1 VGWRAVV
8 ISMKKNRASISTLQI
23 GGIEVKKAPKSK
35 SRSSSLKSRSQARN
49 TFRTG
54 KNIKKAGLNVD
65 QLNRLSAAIHRDVE
79 ADLYDGAAVIVA
91 RHGVIG
97 LSEAVGFANRAVNR
111 HLRIDDVF
119 NILSV
124 SKAFTDVIILSLIER
139 GELALTTRVGDIIPE
154 LNAKAKETVTVFN
167 LLTHTAGSPQILF
180 PVEAG
185 LMGNLDVVIKAIC
198 PLELIAVPGKSV
210 SSSPLW
216 GHALLG
222 AIIRRLD
229 VSKRGLR
236 DIFQDELFGP
246 LKMKDTAMGR
256 RKDLRSRIVPIVA
269 HDPSFGNMSAKEVE
283 EHNQFITEDAEIPWM
298 GCVSTAYDL
307 FRFAEMLRC
316 GGELDGVRILSPASV
331 KQATTI
337 QTGTLANQYFALVM
351 EEHGIKPP
359 PANIGLD
366 FQIRGDGVG
375 PNSMGNLTSPGTFG
389 KFGLGGTGFWVDPE
403 RDVTFVFLR
412 SGLLEHL
419 NDTARYQ
426 RISDMAMAAII

>member
-1 VGWRAVV
+1 
-8 ISMKKNRASISTLQI
+8 
-23 GGIEVKKAPKSK
+23 VKKTPKSK
-35 SRSSSLKSRSQARN
+35 PQTNSLRSESHARN
-49 TFRTG
+49 ASQTG

-91 RHGVIG
+91 RHGIIG
-97 LSEAVGFANRAVNR
+97 LFKAVGFANRAENR
-111 HLRIDDVF
+111 LLRKDDIF

-154 LNAKAKETVTVFN
+154 LNAGAKETVTIFH
-167 LLTHTAGSPQILF
+167 LLTHTAGSPQVLF
-180 PVEAG
+180 PVDAK
-185 LMGNLDVVIKAIC
+185 LMGNLDAVIKAIC
-198 PLELIAVPGKSV
+198 PMELIAVPGKSV
-210 SSSPLW
+210 SYSPLW

-222 AIIRRLD
+222 EIIRRLD
-229 VSKRGLR
+229 GNKRALR
-236 DIFQDELFGP
+236 DILHNELFGP
-246 LKMKDTAMGR
+246 LGMKDTAMGR
-256 RKDLRSRIVPIVA
+256 RKNLSSRMVPIVA
-269 HDPSFGNMSAKEVE
+269 HDPFFGNMSAKEVE

-298 GCVSTAYDL
+298 GCVSTAHDL
-307 FRFAEMLRC
+307 FRFAEMLRR
-316 GGELDGVRILSPASV
+316 GGELDGVRILSPASL

-337 QTGTLANQYFALVM
+337 QTGMLANDYYVSLM
-351 EEHGIKPP
+351 EEKGIKPP

-366 FQIRGDGVG
+366 FQIRGEGIG
-375 PNSMGNLTSPGTFG
+375 PNSMGNLTSTGTYG

-426 RISDMAMAAII
+426 RISDMAIAAIL

>member
-1 VGWRAVV
+1 
-8 ISMKKNRASISTLQI
+8 M
-23 GGIEVKKAPKSK
+23 
-35 SRSSSLKSRSQARN
+35 
-49 TFRTG
+49 
-54 KNIKKAGLNVD
+54 KKAGLNVD
-65 QLNRLSAAIHRDVE
+65 QLHRLSAVIHRDVE

-97 LSEAVGFANRAVNR
+97 LHEAVGFANRAANR
-111 HLRIDDVF
+111 LLRIDDVF

-139 GELALTTRVGDIIPE
+139 GGLALTTLVGDIIPE

-180 PVEAG
+180 PVETR
-185 LMGNLDVVIKAIC
+185 LMGNLDAVIKAIC

-210 SSSPLW
+210 SYSPLW

-222 AIIRRLD
+222 EIIRRLD
-229 VSKRGLR
+229 GNKRALR
-236 DIFQDELFGP
+236 DIFRDEVFGP
-246 LKMKDTAMGR
+246 LKMKDTALGR
-256 RKDLRSRIVPIVA
+256 RKDLSSRIVPIVA

-283 EHNQFITEDAEIPWM
+283 EHNQYITEDAEIPWM

-307 FRFAEMLRC
+307 FRFAEMLRR

-337 QTGTLANQYFALVM
+337 QTGMLANEYFALVM

-366 FQIRGDGVG
+366 FQIRGEGIG
-375 PNSMGNLTSPGTFG
+375 PNSMGNLTSPGTYG

-419 NDTARYQ
+419 NDTAKYQ

>member
-1 VGWRAVV
+1 MRETP
-8 ISMKKNRASISTLQI
+8 N
-23 GGIEVKKAPKSK
+23 SK
-35 SRSSSLKSRSQARN
+35 SQSSSLRTGKQARN
-49 TFRTG
+49 ASRTG
-54 KNIKKAGLNVD
+54 KDIKKAGLNVD
-65 QLNRLSAAIHRDVE
+65 QLNRLSAAIQRDVE
-79 ADLYDGAAVIVA
+79 ADAYDGAAVIVA

-97 LSEAVGFANRAVNR
+97 LCEAAGFAHRAANRL
-111 HLRIDDVF
+111 LRIDDVF

-154 LNAKAKETVTVFN
+154 LNARAKETVTVFN
-167 LLTHTAGSPQILF
+167 LLTHTAGSPQVLF
-180 PVEAG
+180 PVEAR
-185 LMGNLDVVIKAIC
+185 LMGNLDAVIKAIC
-198 PLELIAVPGKSV
+198 PMELSAVPGKSV
-210 SSSPLW
+210 CYSPLW

-222 AIIRRLD
+222 EIIRRVD
-229 VSKRGLR
+229 GSKRALR
-236 DIFQDELFGP
+236 DIFQNELFGP
-246 LKMKDTAMGR
+246 LGMKDTAMGR
-256 RKDLRSRIVPIVA
+256 RRDLRSRIVPIVA

-298 GCVSTAYDL
+298 GCVSTVYDL
-307 FRFAEMLRC
+307 FRFAEMLRR
-316 GGELDGVRILSPASV
+316 GGELDEVRVLSPVSV

-337 QTGTLANQYFALVM
+337 QTGTLANNYYVSMM
-351 EEHGIKPP
+351 EEQGIKPP

-366 FQIRGDGVG
+366 FQIRGEGVG
-375 PNSMGNLTSPGTFG
+375 PNSMGNLTSTGTYG

-426 RISDMAMAAII
+426 RISDMAMAAIL

>member
-1 VGWRAVV
+1 V
-8 ISMKKNRASISTLQI
+8 N
-23 GGIEVKKAPKSK
+23 VKKKPKS
-35 SRSSSLKSRSQARN
+35 RPQSSSLGSAGLARN
-49 TFRTG
+49 ASRTREAL
-54 KNIKKAGLNVD
+54 KKAGLNIY
-65 QLNRLSAAIHRDVE
+65 QLNRLSETIHRDVE
-79 ADLYDGAAVIVA
+79 TDLYDGAAFIVA

-97 LSEAVGFANRAVNR
+97 LHEAVGFANRAANR
-111 HLRIDDVF
+111 LLRIDDVF

-154 LNAKAKETVTVFN
+154 LNAKAKETVTVFH
-167 LLTHTAGSPQILF
+167 LLTHTAGSPQVLF
-180 PVEAG
+180 PVKAE
-185 LMGNLDVVIKAIC
+185 LMGNLDAVIQAIC
-198 PLELIAVPGKSV
+198 PLELIAILGKSV
-210 SSSPLW
+210 SYSPLW

-222 AIIRRLD
+222 EIIRRLD
-229 VSKRGLR
+229 GKKRALR

-246 LKMKDTAMGR
+246 LSMKNTAMGR
-256 RKDLRSRIVPIVA
+256 RKDLSSRIVPIVA
-269 HDPSFGNMSAKEVE
+269 HDPSFGNMSAKDVE
-283 EHNQFITEDAEIPWM
+283 EHNRFITEDAEIPWM

-307 FRFAEMLRC
+307 FRFAEMLRR

-337 QTGTLANQYFALVM
+337 QTGTLANDYYVSMM
-351 EEHGIKPP
+351 EEQGIKPP

-366 FQIRGDGVG
+366 FQIRGEGIG
-375 PNSMGNLTSPGTFG
+375 PNSMGNLTSTGTYG

-419 NDTARYQ
+419 NDTVRYQ

>member
-1 VGWRAVV
+1 
-8 ISMKKNRASISTLQI
+8 MKTT
-23 GGIEVKKAPKSK
+23 PKSK
-35 SRSSSLKSRSQARN
+35 PRSSSLRSRSQARN
-49 TFRTG
+49 ASRTG

-65 QLNRLSAAIHRDVE
+65 QLHRLSAAIHRDVE
-79 ADLYDGAAVIVA
+79 ADLYDGAVVIVA

-97 LSEAVGFANRAVNR
+97 LYEAVGFANRAVNR
-111 HLRIDDVF
+111 LMRIDDVF

-139 GELALTTRVGDIIPE
+139 GELALTTRVGDIILG
-154 LNAKAKETVTVFN
+154 LNAKAKETVTVFS
-167 LLTHTAGSPQILF
+167 LLTHTAGSPPILF
-180 PVEAG
+180 PVETG
-185 LMGNLDVVIKAIC
+185 LMGNLDAVIKAIC

-210 SSSPLW
+210 SYSPLW

-222 AIIRRLD
+222 EIIRRLD
-229 VSKRGLR
+229 GNKRALR
-236 DIFQDELFGP
+236 DIFRDELFGP

-256 RKDLRSRIVPIVA
+256 RKDLNSRIIPIVA

-307 FRFAEMLRC
+307 FRFAEMLRR

-331 KQATTI
+331 IQATTI
-337 QTGTLANQYFALVM
+337 QTGTLANEYFALVM
-351 EEHGIKPP
+351 EEHGIRPP

-366 FQIRGDGVG
+366 FQIRGEGIG
-375 PNSMGNLTSPGTFG
+375 PNSMGNLTSPGTYG

-403 RDVTFVFLR
+403 RDVSFVFLR

-419 NDTARYQ
+419 NDTAQYQ
-426 RISDMAMAAII
+426 RISDMAMAAVI